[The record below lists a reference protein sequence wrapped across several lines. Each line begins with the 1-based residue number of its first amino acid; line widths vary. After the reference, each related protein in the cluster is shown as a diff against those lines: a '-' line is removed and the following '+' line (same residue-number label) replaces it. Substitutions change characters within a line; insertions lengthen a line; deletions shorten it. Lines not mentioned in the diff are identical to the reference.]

1 MLGVGVVKQ
10 RIVTGF
16 YADPWKNIAQGWVER
31 KEASSS
37 AQRLSLARQA
47 NRIAIAALVY
57 CRDFDG
63 YRGVLA
69 GRKRRVQIASHDP
82 PQARAQ
88 IHFEFPRTQNV
99 SWKNYC
105 VLENPRA

>member
-1 MLGVGVVKQ
+1 MMNKEQRQRQRFVAELEMLGVGVVKQ

-47 NRIAIAALVY
+47 NRIAIAALVIAAISMVIAA
-57 CRDFDG
+57 FSQ
-63 YRGVLA
+63 GVSGA
-69 GRKRRVQIASHDP
+69 FK
-82 PQARAQ
+82 
-88 IHFEFPRTQNV
+88 
-99 SWKNYC
+99 
-105 VLENPRA
+105 

>member
-1 MLGVGVVKQ
+1 MNKEQRQRQRFVAELEMLGVGVVKQ

-47 NRIAIAALVY
+47 NRIAIAALVIAAISMVIAA
-57 CRDFDG
+57 FSQ
-63 YRGVLA
+63 GVSGA
-69 GRKRRVQIASHDP
+69 FK
-82 PQARAQ
+82 
-88 IHFEFPRTQNV
+88 
-99 SWKNYC
+99 
-105 VLENPRA
+105 